1 MSRPLVLMA
10 FICAL
15 LLSACGR
22 EGSPTAPSSTSFLI
36 GRWSGTVTVQVNP
49 GDPGAQPP
57 TSGAMTWTFELVPD
71 TNQQTFRATVRAQH
85 EWLAQEFLGTTA
97 ITPGNTPPVQIS
109 TQGNYASPRGCRGT
123 FGSFGTAAATR
134 IDADFTGV
142 DCDHAT
148 FAGHVTLTKQ

>member
-1 MSRPLVLMA
+1 MSRSFVLLSLIHA
-10 FICAL
+10 V

-22 EGSPTAPSSTSFLI
+22 EGLPTAPSSSSFLT
-36 GRWSGTVTVQVNP
+36 GVWRGTVTVQVNP

-57 TSGAMTWTFELVPD
+57 TTGAMTWTFEVVPD
-71 TNQQTFRATVRAQH
+71 TNRQTFRATVRAQH
-85 EWLAQEFLGTTA
+85 GWLAEELLGTTA

-123 FGSFGTAAATR
+123 FGSFGTADATR

-148 FAGHVTLTKQ
+148 FAGRVTLTKQ